1 MICGGTCVHHNVR
14 WKRHKQE
21 ECVRDLANVWSTF
34 HSTRNNTTAKYST
47 TQRWY
52 KGTNKHSHTHTL
64 GIWLSDFSLWR
75 MMLED
80 RSLHIPDISAEQRV
94 KFSKQPLQLGR
105 RTHRPWRTVTD
116 MAYIHDKSPVHF
128 QTIDKIRNY
137 HLSSHCT
144 KILKN
149 AHLIVSLF
157 FLCAIIIM
165 PWNKHVTEIISQ
177 IKKIK

>member
-1 MICGGTCVHHNVR
+1 
-14 WKRHKQE
+14 
-21 ECVRDLANVWSTF
+21 
-34 HSTRNNTTAKYST
+34 
-47 TQRWY
+47 
-52 KGTNKHSHTHTL
+52 
-64 GIWLSDFSLWR
+64 

-94 KFSKQPLQLGR
+94 KFSKQPLQLGW

-149 AHLIVSLF
+149 AHFIVSLF